1 MAVSTPLS
9 DARLN
14 TLDYSSPAVLEQQR
28 AMNQSAQAGY
38 QQGAQGV
45 QDERNAKLKSLL
57 QGQNESKTLK
67 EQQAALEDLKD
78 KNPNAQVKVGD
89 VSVGV
94 DPAVAIQRKQMQTTS
109 GEANKLNGIYGKDAK
124 DLEGAASQVESGLTG
139 LNQGTPQGDK
149 TAVAALTR
157 LADGK
162 GQRMTQAQLASMT
175 PDSAQGSVEKMMNY
189 WTSTAES
196 GLSPVQRAAM
206 GKLLTSH
213 SQRLQSEY
221 GDTLNEFK
229 QQAPFIAPTMA
240 QSGQLDQY
248 TKSFGQKGSAIFDR
262 VNKLASALPPEP
274 GSSPVSA
281 QNPQPPAHQGIMD
294 RARSGMSSLA
304 QLLGG
309 SGSQPATASPQAP
322 QPGPGAAQPTGPA
335 GFDINSYLG
344 GK

>member
-1 MAVSTPLS
+1 MESLQA
-9 DARLN
+9 LN
-14 TLDYSSPAVLEQQR
+14 KGQAAGY
-28 AMNQSAQAGY
+28 AQA
-38 QQGAQGV
+38 
-45 QDERNAKLKSLL
+45 QDQENAEKNAKLKSLL
-57 QGQNESKTLK
+57 QGQNEEKSLANQKKL
-67 EQQAALEDLKD
+67 LEDLKD
-78 KNPNAQVKVGD
+78 SNPNAQVKVGD

-94 DPAVAIQRKQMQTTS
+94 DPAVAIQKKQMQTTS
-109 GEANKLNGIYGKDAK
+109 NEASKLNSVYGKDAK

-139 LNQGTPQGDK
+139 LNQATPQGDK

-175 PDSAQGSVEKMMNY
+175 PESAQGSVEKMMNY

-196 GLSPVQRAAM
+196 GLSSAQRAAAA
-206 GKLLTSH
+206 KLLTAH

-229 QQAPFIAPTMA
+229 QQAPFLAPTMA

-248 TKSFGQKGSAIFDR
+248 TKSFGSKGSEIFNR
-262 VNKLASALPPEP
+262 IGKLQGQLAPPP
-274 GSSPVSA
+274 GSQA
-281 QNPQPPAHQGIMD
+281 QAAPAPHQGIMD
-294 RARSGMSSLA
+294 RIGGGISSLA

-309 SGSQPATASPQAP
+309 KSQQATAAPAPQAP
-322 QPGPGAAQPTGPA
+322 QVPPQAAPQQAQPTGPA
-335 GFDINSYLG
+335 AFDPDAFLG